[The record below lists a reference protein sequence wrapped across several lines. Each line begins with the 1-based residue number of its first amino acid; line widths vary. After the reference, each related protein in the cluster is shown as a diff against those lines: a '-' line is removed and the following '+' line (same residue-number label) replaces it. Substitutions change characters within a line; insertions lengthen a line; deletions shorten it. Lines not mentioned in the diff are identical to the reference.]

1 MSRFR
6 EVFTGKHTLLP
17 VIHVRDR
24 DQALRNT
31 LIAQSAGSSGV
42 FLINHNIN
50 WDELMTIAKLVISR
64 FDGFWVGVNVLDIS
78 NVQALKIASE
88 VGAQGLWTDSIAV
101 TEHPDVIHKQP
112 EAEKFRNLTLRSNV
126 LHFGGVAF
134 KHQPT
139 VNDEPAM
146 ARLATSYMDVVT
158 TSGAATGIA
167 AKLDK
172 ITSMKAAIGDF
183 PLALAS
189 GITPDNVHLY
199 SQFADVFLVSTGINE
214 SFFELDPAKVRALAS
229 SLELH

>member
-6 EVFTGKHTLLP
+6 EIFTSKHTLIP

-31 LIAQSAGSSGV
+31 LIAQKAGSSGV

-64 FDGFWVGVNVLDIS
+64 FEGFWVGLNVLDMS
-78 NVQALKIASE
+78 NTQALKIASE

-101 TEHPDVIHKQP
+101 IEHPDATQKQP
-112 EAEKFRNLTLRSNV
+112 EAEKFRALTLRSDV

-146 ARLATSYMDVVT
+146 ARLATNYMDVVT

-167 AKLDK
+167 AKIDK

-183 PLALAS
+183 PFAIAS
-189 GITPDNVHLY
+189 GITPENVQLY
-199 SQFADVFLVSTGINE
+199 SQFIDVFLVSTGINE
-214 SFFELDPAKVRALAS
+214 SFFELDPARVQALAGQ
-229 SLELH
+229 LELG